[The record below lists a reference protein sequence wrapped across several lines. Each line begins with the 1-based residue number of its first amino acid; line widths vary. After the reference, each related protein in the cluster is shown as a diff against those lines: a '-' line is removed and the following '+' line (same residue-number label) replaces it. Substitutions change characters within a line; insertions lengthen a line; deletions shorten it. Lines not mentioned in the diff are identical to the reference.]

1 MITAAR
7 VVVLAR
13 FILRLVLRL
22 VLGRV
27 PGCGRVLA
35 PFIRR
40 FLLDSLLLVI
50 VLWLQSW
57 QLLIMFLGEL
67 PLSAFVVS
75 LPRQPLPLLLL
86 LLLKLLAVLV
96 LSGAQLLQLL
106 LMPDIRRRGAAAIA
120 AAIVVGAAGT
130 RITPIDCN
138 TATTG
143 LATVIATAPTPI
155 PALPLPPPPPPLR
168 PS

>member
-40 FLLDSLLLVI
+40 FLLASLLLVI

-57 QLLIMFLGEL
+57 QLLIIFLGEL
-67 PLSAFVVS
+67 PLSAFSVT
-75 LPRQPLPLLLL
+75 LPPHPLPPLFLFLPKLLPLLLPP
-86 LLLKLLAVLV
+86 
-96 LSGAQLLQLL
+96 S
-106 LMPDIRRRGAAAIA
+106 
-120 AAIVVGAAGT
+120 
-130 RITPIDCN
+130 
-138 TATTG
+138 
-143 LATVIATAPTPI
+143 
-155 PALPLPPPPPPLR
+155 PPP
-168 PS
+168 S